1 MNKTMLAILDILD
14 KHQGEIIGSREIS
27 RQLRLHGVEL
37 TERTVRYHLKILDE
51 KGFTRVFG
59 KEGRKITQKGREE
72 LASAMVSARVG
83 FIISKIE
90 TLSFQTNF
98 DMDRQEGD
106 IIINVSFLAEEDLG
120 EALRVMRPVFSS
132 PYVMSDRVILAR
144 AGEKVGDLV
153 VPEGKVALGTVC
165 SVTVNGIFLKAGI
178 PVTSRFGGLLQVDEE
193 GPSRFVALISYEGSS
208 LDPLVVFIKSRM
220 TSVIDAV
227 RHQAGKVLASF
238 REIPVVS
245 VEKAVELQDRLKAIG
260 IGGILLIGNPN
271 QPIYEM
277 PVSVDK
283 AGMVIVGGLNPIAA
297 LEESGIPTESAAMA
311 ALYSYT
317 DLIPF
322 KEAMRKYGL

>member
-37 TERTVRYHLKILDE
+37 TERTVRYHLKIMDE

-59 KEGRKITQKGREE
+59 KEGRKITQRGREE
-72 LASAMVSARVG
+72 LASAMVSSRVG

-98 DMDRQEGD
+98 DMVRQEGD
-106 IIINVSFLAEEDLG
+106 IIINVSFLAEEDLR
-120 EALRVMRPVFSS
+120 EALGVMRPVFSS
-132 PYVMSDRVILAR
+132 PYVMSDRVILAG

-153 VPEGKVALGTVC
+153 VPNGKVALGTVC

-220 TSVIDAV
+220 TSVNDAV

-245 VEKAVELQDRLKAIG
+245 VEKAVELQERLKAIG

-277 PVSVDK
+277 PVSFDK
-283 AGMVIVGGLNPIAA
+283 AGMVIVGGLNPVAA
-297 LEESGIPTESAAMA
+297 LEESGIPTDSAAMA

-322 KEAMRKYGL
+322 KEALKKFGR

>member
-37 TERTVRYHLKILDE
+37 TERTVRYHLKIMDE

-98 DMDRQEGD
+98 DMARQEGD
-106 IIINVSFLAEEDLG
+106 IIINVSFLAEEDLR
-120 EALRVMRPVFSS
+120 EALGVMRPVFSS

-227 RHQAGKVLASF
+227 RHRAGKVLASF

-245 VEKAVELQDRLKAIG
+245 VEKAVELQERLKAIG

-297 LEESGIPTESAAMA
+297 LEESGIPTDSAAMA
-311 ALYSYT
+311 ALYGYT

-322 KEAMRKYGL
+322 KEALRRHGR

>member
-14 KHQGEIIGSREIS
+14 KHQDEIIGSREIS
-27 RQLRLHGVEL
+27 RQLKLHGVEL

-59 KEGRKITQKGREE
+59 KEGRKITQRGREE
-72 LASAMVSARVG
+72 LASAMVSERVG

-90 TLSFQTNF
+90 SLSYQTSF
-98 DMDRQEGD
+98 DIDSQEGD
-106 IIINVSFLAEEDLG
+106 IILNVSFLAEKDLK

-132 PYVMSDRVILAR
+132 PFVMSDRVILASE
-144 AGEKVGDLV
+144 GEKIGDIV
-153 VPEGKVALGTVC
+153 VPDGKVALGTVC
-165 SVTVNGIFLKAGI
+165 SVTINGIFLKAGI
-178 PVTSRFGGLLQVDEE
+178 PVASRFGGLLQVDEE
-193 GPSRFVALISYEGSS
+193 GPSRFVALLSYEGSS

-227 RHQAGKVLASF
+227 RHRAGKVLASF

-245 VEKAVELQDRLKAIG
+245 VEKAMELQERLKAIG
-260 IGGILLIGNPN
+260 IGGVLLIGNPN
-271 QPIYEM
+271 QPLYEM
-277 PVSVDK
+277 PVSFDK

-297 LEESGIPTESAAMA
+297 LEESGITTDSAAMA

-317 DLIPF
+317 DLLPF
-322 KEAMRKYGL
+322 KEVLKEHVR

>member
-59 KEGRKITQKGREE
+59 KEGRKITQNGREE

-120 EALRVMRPVFSS
+120 EALGVMRPVFSS

-245 VEKAVELQDRLKAIG
+245 VEKAVELQDRLNAIG